1 MDTMSIAALSV
12 NMNQQRVQQDV
23 GISVLDK
30 VFDDMNSSTDLVK
43 ELSVGTDVNLGNN
56 VDINV

>member
-23 GISVLDK
+23 GISVLGK

-43 ELSVGTDVNLGNN
+43 ELSVGTDLNLGNK
-56 VDINV
+56 VDIDV